1 MMPLKQPRR
10 YLKLQTSTTGA
21 PFSDAVQVDKTLYI
35 AGQIGVDPRT
45 GEIPPDIRKE
55 IGFLFDRIENILR
68 EAKMSLM
75 NIVLLQVSCSDGA
88 LYEVFNKAYS
98 QRFDSEY
105 PARSFIIAGGLVK
118 NARFH
123 ASAIAV
129 E

>member
-1 MMPLKQPRR
+1 MMLPKQPRR

-35 AGQIGVDPRT
+35 AGQIGVDPQT
-45 GEIPPDIRKE
+45 GEIPSDLQKE
-55 IGFLFDRIENILR
+55 IEFLFDRIESILG

-75 NIVLLQVSCSDGA
+75 NITLLQVSCSDAA
-88 LYEVFNKAYS
+88 LYEVFNAVYS
-98 QRFDSEY
+98 RRFGTEY
-105 PARSFIIAGGLVK
+105 PARSFIVAGLVK

>member
-1 MMPLKQPRR
+1 MSLKQPRR

-35 AGQIGVDPRT
+35 AGQIGVDPQT
-45 GEIPPDIRKE
+45 GEIPSDLEKE
-55 IGFLFDRIENILR
+55 IEFLFDRIEAILR

-75 NIVLLQVSCSDGA
+75 NITLLQVSCSDA
-88 LYEVFNKAYS
+88 VLYDAFNVAYAR
-98 QRFDSEY
+98 RFGTEY
-105 PARSFIIAGGLVK
+105 PARSFIVAGLVK

-123 ASAIAV
+123 ASAIAM